1 MKIALVSAA
10 VLTLLCCGGTIV
22 AAIVSP
28 PPATETENKAAKAAP
43 TISAADEPTTAPAS
57 DPPRSTTP
65 TPSAAVTP
73 GAVSA
78 PVVDTRTVKE
88 KQKINY
94 QTRTVKDSSLRK
106 GTRKVTT
113 RGVPGVRTVTYE
125 ITLTDGVQTAK
136 KLIGSQITKAPITQ
150 VVRVGTKQERQ
161 CDPNYS
167 GCVPIASDVDC
178 AGGSGNGPAYVQGP
192 VRVIGSD
199 IYDLDRDGDGI
210 GCDD

>member
-1 MKIALVSAA
+1 M
-10 VLTLLCCGGTIV
+10 
-22 AAIVSP
+22 
-28 PPATETENKAAKAAP
+28 
-43 TISAADEPTTAPAS
+43 
-57 DPPRSTTP
+57 
-65 TPSAAVTP
+65 TP

-125 ITLTDGVQTAK
+125 VTLTDGVQTAK

-161 CDPNYS
+161 CDPTT
-167 GCVPIASDVDC
+167 AD
-178 AGGSGNGPAYVQGP
+178 AYQLP
-192 VRVIGSD
+192 VTSTALAAAATDPPTSRV
-199 IYDLDRDGDGI
+199 RWA
-210 GCDD
+210 